1 MRVQDIQELIEA
13 WAPRETA
20 WEGDNVGLQV
30 GSGDQKV
37 HRILVALEITPQILS
52 EAKRKKVDLIIT
64 HHPLL
69 FHPLGSVTDATD
81 SGRLVQEIVRNG
93 ISIYSAHTNL
103 DSVRNGVSFVLA
115 ERLGLS
121 DIDFL
126 QRNSSGMKKIVV
138 FVPPDHLEAV
148 AEAMSSAGAGVIGD
162 YDKCSFRMSGTGT
175 FQPRAGASPFVG
187 TVGTSQNVPEVR
199 LEMLVPLWRLQDV
212 IHGMIEAHPYE
223 EVAYDVYPLENQSGD
238 SGSGAVGN
246 LTRAISL
253 RRFLSRI
260 KSSLGVRSLSFSGT
274 LTSEVRRVAVCGG
287 AGGTLL
293 AAAIREGAEVFVTAD
308 VKYHTFQ
315 DARDKIAVVDAGHYE
330 TERPVLEAVVNRLRK
345 AIKEK
350 GEKVEVAPTS
360 VVTSPVFYA

>member
-1 MRVQDIQELIEA
+1 MRVLEIQELIET
-13 WAPRETA
+13 WAPKETA

-37 HRILVALEITPQILS
+37 RRILIALEITPQVLG
-52 EAKRKKVDLIIT
+52 EAKRKRVDLIIT

-69 FHPLGSVTDATD
+69 FHPLRSVTDATD
-81 SGRLVQEIVRNG
+81 SGKLVQETVRNG
-93 ISIYSAHTNL
+93 IAVYSAHTNL
-103 DSVRNGVSFVLA
+103 DSARDGVSFVLA

-121 DIDFL
+121 EIDFL
-126 QRNSSGMKKIVV
+126 QRSSSGMKKIVV
-138 FVPPDHLEAV
+138 FIPPDHLEAV

-162 YDKCSFRMSGTGT
+162 YDKCSFRMNGTGT
-175 FQPRAGASPFVG
+175 FQPRAGASPFLG
-187 TVGTSQNVPEVR
+187 TVESFQNVPEVR
-199 LEMLVPLWRLQDV
+199 LEMLVPSWRLQDV
-212 IHGMIEAHPYE
+212 IQKMTEAHPYE
-223 EVAYDVYPLENQSGD
+223 EVAYDVYPLENHSRD

-246 LTRAISL
+246 LTRAMSL

-260 KSSLGVRSLSFSGT
+260 KSSLKIRNLRFSGS

-287 AGGTLL
+287 AGGSFLP
-293 AAAIREGAEVFVTAD
+293 AAIREGANVFVTAD

-330 TERPVLEAVVNRLRK
+330 TERPVLEVVVSRLRN
-345 AIKEK
+345 AIKER
-350 GEKVEVAPTS
+350 GEKAEVALSS

>member
-1 MRVQDIQELIEA
+1 MRVRDIQKVIEA

-37 HRILVALEITPQILS
+37 QRILVALEITPQILS
-52 EAKRKKVDLIIT
+52 EARRKKVDLIIT

-69 FHPLGSVTDATD
+69 FHPLRSVTDATD
-81 SGRLVQEIVRNG
+81 SGKLVQEIVRNG
-93 ISIYSAHTNL
+93 ISVYSAHTNL

-115 ERLGLS
+115 ERLGLTEV
-121 DIDFL
+121 DFL
-126 QRNSSGMKKIVV
+126 QRSSSGMKKIVV
-138 FVPPDHLEAV
+138 FVPPDHAEAV
-148 AEAMSSAGAGVIGD
+148 AEEMSSAGAGVIGD
-162 YDKCSFRMSGTGT
+162 YDRCSFRINGTGT
-175 FQPRAGASPFVG
+175 FQPRAGASPFAG
-187 TVGTSQNVPEVR
+187 TVGALQNVPEVR
-199 LEMLVPLWRLQDV
+199 LEMLVPIWRLQDV
-212 IHGMIEAHPYE
+212 IQKMIEAHPYE

-246 LTRAISL
+246 LKQAVSL
-253 RRFLSRI
+253 RQFLSRI
-260 KSSLGVRSLSFSGT
+260 KSSLEIRSLRFSGD
-274 LTSEVRRVAVCGG
+274 LALEVRRVAVCGG
-287 AGGTLL
+287 AGGSLL
-293 AAAIREGAEVFVTAD
+293 PTAIREGADVFVTAD

-315 DARDKIAVVDAGHYE
+315 DARDKIAVVDGGHYE

-350 GEKVEVAPTS
+350 GEKVEVALTS

>member
-1 MRVQDIQELIEA
+1 MRVQEIQELIET

-30 GSGDQKV
+30 GSRDQKV
-37 HRILVALEITPQILS
+37 QRILVALEITPQVLS
-52 EAKRKKVDLIIT
+52 EAKRKKVDFIIT

-69 FHPLGSVTDATD
+69 FHPLRSVTDATG

-93 ISIYSAHTNL
+93 IAVYSAHTNL
-103 DSVRNGVSFVLA
+103 DSARDGVSFVLA

-121 DIDFL
+121 EIDFL
-126 QRNSSGMKKIVV
+126 QRSSSGMKKIVV

-162 YDKCSFRMSGTGT
+162 YDKCSFRMNGTGT

-187 TVGTSQNVPEVR
+187 TVGSFQNVREVR
-199 LEMLVPLWRLQDV
+199 LEMLVPSWRFQDV
-212 IHGMIEAHPYE
+212 IRKMIEAHPYE
-223 EVAYDVYPLENQSGD
+223 EVAYDVYPLENQSRD
-238 SGSGAVGN
+238 SGSGAVGT
-246 LTRAISL
+246 LKQAMSFRQ
-253 RRFLSRI
+253 FLGRI
-260 KSSLGVRSLSFSGT
+260 KSSLEIRSLRFSGN
-274 LTSEVRRVAVCGG
+274 LASKVRRVAVCGG
-287 AGGTLL
+287 AGGSLL
-293 AAAIREGAEVFVTAD
+293 PTAIREGTDVFVTAD

-315 DARDKIAVVDAGHYE
+315 DARDKIAIVDAGHYE

-350 GEKVEVAPTS
+350 GEKVEVALTS